1 MEAKLHEYGI
11 DKVRYHGGD
20 LEGMYTGRLY
30 TILKIYTHL
39 LLKRLM
45 QLLKTRINKNKFQ
58 NIQNVTLN
66 YMHALIHSFDC

>member
-1 MEAKLHEYGI
+1 MEAKLYEYGI

-20 LEGMYTGRLY
+20 LEGIYTGRLY

-45 QLLKTRINKNKFQ
+45 
-58 NIQNVTLN
+58 
-66 YMHALIHSFDC
+66 